1 MPRLSLGLGVQSTRK
16 VGGGG
21 AAPSGIP
28 VASTTNILITCPSQ
42 GLVSFPFTKF
52 AAPTAYY
59 VPSIEFSTDTFLYF
73 NFGGTGSSGFWEFLQ
88 PDGDGGYNTISF
100 NTSTNGD
107 YIPTSGWAGQS
118 ITITAA

>member
-1 MPRLSLGLGVQSTRK
+1 MSVSGSRTAVVASA
-16 VGGGG
+16 GG

-28 VASTTNILITCPSQ
+28 VASTTNILITCPSE
-42 GLVSFPFTKF
+42 GLVSFPFNKI
-52 AAPTAYY
+52 AYDTAFYE
-59 VPSIEFSTDTFLYF
+59 PSIPFSTDTFLVF
-73 NFGGTGSSGFWEFLQ
+73 NFGGTGSAGFWEFLQ

-100 NTSTNGD
+100 NASTNGN